1 MSNIQSQQRIVRL
14 TPLDQALAALDSVL
28 PVAAREIATG
38 AALGRT
44 LALDA
49 VASPC
54 PAQALALR
62 DGWAV
67 RSELTSDANSYS
79 PALLPAMPARVDV
92 GEPLPLDTD
101 AVAPLEALLVRQQ
114 QAEALAPVGAGD
126 GVLPPGGDV
135 SDGTVLRRAGERLQA
150 IDIAVL
156 IAAGIGP
163 VSVREPWI
171 KIVRAGAADAVID
184 AAVGLVARAVESGG
198 GCSEV
203 KIADTPD
210 TLAENLRDSA
220 PDAFITIGG
229 TGTGR
234 HDASVTTLCRIGQV
248 DFHGVGLAPG
258 ETLAFGRIDTR
269 PALLLPGRL
278 DSALAGWLLF
288 GLPRTGRFS
297 RCRACARQQQ
307 RRPRVDPAE
316 GQRLAGWLLFGLP
329 LLAKLCKSV
338 DQENMALVL
347 ELSRKVTSTIGI
359 AEIVPVRRHG
369 ETLEPLA
376 SGYLPLSSL
385 VSDGWIL
392 IPPESEGHP
401 AGTPVAMRAWP

>member
-49 VASPC
+49 VASAC

-67 RSELTSDANSYS
+67 RSELTSDASSYS

-101 AVAPLEALLVRQQ
+101 AVAPLEALLVRQR
-114 QAEALAPVGAGD
+114 QAEALAPVGAGE
-126 GVLPPGGDV
+126 GVLPPGADV
-135 SDGTVLRRAGERLQA
+135 SAGKVLRRAGERLQT

-288 GLPRTGRFS
+288 G
-297 RCRACARQQQ
+297 
-307 RRPRVDPAE
+307 
-316 GQRLAGWLLFGLP
+316 RLLV
-329 LLAKLCKSV
+329 AKLCGCTE
-338 DQENMALVL
+338 QQNAALVL
-347 ELSRKVTSTIGI
+347 ELSRKVTSTIGM
-359 AEIVPVRRHG
+359 AEIVPVHRHG

-385 VSDGWIL
+385 VADGWIL

-401 AGTPVAMRAWP
+401 AGTPVAMRPWP